1 MEDRDGEY
9 SHDKLKMG
17 FIRGR
22 RVDQEVTLYYENTKS
37 KKMKRITNPLARV
50 GSLCL
55 GARAGT
61 ARGF

>member
-1 MEDRDGEY
+1 M
-9 SHDKLKMG
+9 
-17 FIRGR
+17 GR

-37 KKMKRITNPLARV
+37 KKMKQRSNPLARV